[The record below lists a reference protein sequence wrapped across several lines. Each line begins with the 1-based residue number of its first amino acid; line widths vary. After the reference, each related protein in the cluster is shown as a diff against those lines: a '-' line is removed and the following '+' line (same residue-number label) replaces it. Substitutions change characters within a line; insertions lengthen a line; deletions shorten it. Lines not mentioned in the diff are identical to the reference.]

1 MSAKSSNNSITAAAG
16 TLLLLTLNLITITSV
31 QSIPMKFSIPVS
43 NKECLYTPV
52 SRDEF
57 ITTSLFITDG
67 NVLRARMML
76 QGPITSN
83 KSSSSA
89 EILAAGLRFEKTG
102 RQKNSLSLNIDTDVD
117 FESLYDHLEEELD
130 MDDDFADDD
139 HFADD
144 DDAADD
150 VDDAIFGEF
159 YYEDDDDE
167 YEFIEDDGMDDIEIT
182 EIREAK
188 AERERLSK
196 EEIQSKKDARR
207 REQMKQFQEV
217 KRRKEEKKRAKEKK
231 KAERQTAYHN
241 KMAAMKKARQ
251 QKDEGKEKLRDGE
264 ALQKTF
270 QVREEGWYRYCV
282 QSVGDLVCTVLL
294 IVFFVMECIAIFV
307 YFIHTM
313 T

>member
-1 MSAKSSNNSITAAAG
+1 
-16 TLLLLTLNLITITSV
+16 
-31 QSIPMKFSIPVS
+31 
-43 NKECLYTPV
+43 
-52 SRDEF
+52 
-57 ITTSLFITDG
+57 
-67 NVLRARMML
+67 MML